1 MPFSPILPTGG
12 LAGWSFLQ
20 RTADTQK
27 EAVSQNPS
35 VKRLTDA
42 FREKIGDIN
51 SAEALVEDRELLT
64 VALAA
69 FGLDEDINNKFYIRT
84 ILEQDPADPESLAN
98 RLADKRYLDLAQ
110 TFGFGELGG
119 PKTRISGFA
128 EKIITEYETHEFET
142 RVGEVDSDMRLALG
156 LKGDLTEIGSKT
168 TSNDTKWFEIMGNP
182 PLREVF
188 EVAFG
193 LPSSFGTLGIDKQ
206 LDVFKERAQSIMK
219 TDQVADLFD
228 DESLNKLT
236 NTFLLR
242 SQLNTTADSSSG
254 SIALTLLQSA
264 PRFF

>member
-1 MPFSPILPTGG
+1 MSFSPILPTGG

-27 EAVSQNPS
+27 EAISQNPS

-64 VALAA
+64 VTLAA
-69 FGLDEDINNKFYIRT
+69 FGLEDDIDNKFFIRT
-84 ILEQDPADPESLAN
+84 ILEQDSTDPESLAN

-110 TFGFGELGG
+110 TFGFGDIGG
-119 PKTRISGFA
+119 PKTKFTGFA
-128 EKIITEYETHEFET
+128 DQIISQYETNEFET
-142 RVGEVDSDMRLALG
+142 QVGEIDSDMRLALS
-156 LKGDLTEIGSKT
+156 LESDLTEIGSNT
-168 TSNDTKWFEIMGNP
+168 TSNDTKWFAIMGNP
-182 PLREVF
+182 PLREIF

-193 LPSSFGTLGIDKQ
+193 LPSSFGTLDIDKQ
-206 LDVFKERAQSIMK
+206 LDVFKERSKSILN
-219 TDQVADLFD
+219 TDQVAELLD

-242 SQLNTTADSSSG
+242 SQLDTNAGSSSG
-254 SIALTLLQSA
+254 TIALTLLQSA
-264 PRFF
+264 PRIY